1 MKLFLDSSALVKRY
15 IHERGSPHVDELLR
29 KADAIMVSSLCL
41 PEVISSFSRRRRE
54 KKMNADEY
62 DLYKGYLLED
72 VAAFEI
78 CQLTPEVL
86 STTVNILE
94 RSDLRA
100 SDAIHVA
107 SAVQVRAERFV
118 SGDARQIAAAKAF
131 KLITETV

>member
-1 MKLFLDSSALVKRY
+1 LDSSALVKRY
-15 IHERGSPHVDELLR
+15 IHENGSPHVDRLLR
-29 KADAIMVSSLCL
+29 EADAVMVSALCF

-72 VAAFEI
+72 IAAFEI

-86 STTVNILE
+86 LTTVNILE

-107 SAVQVRAERFV
+107 SAVQVKAERFV
-118 SGDARQIAAAKAF
+118 SGDTRQITAAKAF
-131 KLITETV
+131 KLNAEAV